1 VLPIVAL
8 AALIA
13 YFGFRADS
21 FWTIGNLT
29 LMSGQAG
36 ILLLAALGATLVTIA
51 GSVDLSVGSTALVAG
66 AVIARF
72 IGDVSANLVV
82 VIALTIAIGIGV
94 GLLNGVVFAYGRVPS
109 FITTLGTLSL
119 LSGLGLQILG
129 GESISFTSNA
139 VQNLATGQL
148 VPGIQNAALVAAA
161 AFVVIW
167 FLARG
172 TRFGLYVYAIG
183 GNESVVRLAGVRV
196 QRVKVLVM
204 VLSGITAALSGMLVT
219 AQLGG
224 AGPTLGSTTL
234 LDSISAIV
242 IGGTALSGGAGGVER
257 TVLGVA
263 ILTVLSDGLNLM
275 GTADYTQIVVKGA
288 VIIVAAIFTM
298 ASQPKLT
305 IK

>member
-1 VLPIVAL
+1 MSANVAL
-8 AALIA
+8 VLALAIA
-13 YFGFRADS
+13 
-21 FWTIGNLT
+21 
-29 LMSGQAG
+29 
-36 ILLLAALGATLVTIA
+36 V
-51 GSVDLSVGSTALVAG
+51 
-66 AVIARF
+66 
-72 IGDVSANLVV
+72 
-82 VIALTIAIGIGV
+82 GIGV
-94 GLLNGVVFAYGRVPS
+94 GLLNGLVFAYGRVPS

-119 LSGLGLQILG
+119 LAGLGLQILG
-129 GESISFTSNA
+129 GQSISFSSAA

-148 VPGIQNAALVAAA
+148 VPGIQNAALVAAG
-161 AFVVIW
+161 AFAVVV
-167 FLARG
+167 FLARC

-196 QRVKVLVM
+196 RRIKVLVM
-204 VLSGITAALSGMLVT
+204 ILSSAVTAGRSGMLVT

-275 GTADYTQIVVKGA
+275 GTADYTQVVVKGA
-288 VIIVAAIFTM
+288 VIIVAAVFTM